1 MRAPHRGDREPLYFC
16 VKDGAVLIDRG
27 PDGVGLPATPLPGDR
42 HVLGSSGDR
51 PCVAIDATELPAP
64 GSHEWIG
71 LRQLYGLVCDQLWAI
86 AARAVQIVEWDRT
99 NRFCGRCG
107 SPTDRDLE
115 VRVRHCPNCG
125 LDAFPRVSP
134 AIIVLV
140 TRGDHDEQALLAW
153 GRRSRRRHYSTLAG
167 FVEPGET
174 LEETLHREIREEA
187 GIEVTD
193 LTYFGSQSWPFPH
206 QLMVGYR
213 ARYASGQLRI
223 QESEIVEARWFT
235 PAEVGQVTASRGAF
249 SIAGQL
255 IDGWIAEQA
264 ARVRAPG

>member
-1 MRAPHRGDREPLYFC
+1 MRPPRHRDGEPLYFC
-16 VKDGAVLIDRG
+16 VKAGAVLVDQG
-27 PDGVGLPATPLPGDR
+27 TDGVVLPATPAPGER
-42 HVLGSSGDR
+42 HVLGSCGDR
-51 PCVAIDATELPAP
+51 PCVAIDGTELSGP

-71 LRQLYGLVCDQLWAI
+71 LRQLYGLVCDRLWAI

-99 NRFCGRCG
+99 TRFCGRCG
-107 SPTDRDLE
+107 SPTERDPE
-115 VRVRHCPNCG
+115 VRVRHCANCG

-153 GRRSRRRHYSTLAG
+153 GRRSPRRHYSTLAG

-174 LEETLHREIREEA
+174 LEETLIREIREEA
-187 GIEVTD
+187 GIEVAD
-193 LTYFGSQSWPFPH
+193 ITYFGSQSWPFPH

-213 ARYASGQLRI
+213 ARYASGQLRL

-235 PAEVGQVTASRGAF
+235 PAEVEQVTASRGGF
-249 SIAGQL
+249 SIAGRL
-255 IDGWIAEQA
+255 IDGWISEQA